1 MKPCVLIVDDSLTV
15 RMDLSEAFA
24 SEGFATIECAT
35 IAAARA
41 ACREPAFD
49 LAILDVIL
57 PDGDGIELL
66 AEMKAAPA
74 TAGKP
79 VLLLS
84 SEDEVRDR
92 VRGLKTG
99 ADDYVGKPYDTGN
112 VVSRARELIAPDR
125 GRGRER
131 PLIVVI
137 DDSATFRAELR
148 EALEGAG
155 YDVAVEVN
163 GEEGLRLISN
173 VRPDAVLV
181 DQQLPG
187 IEGPEII
194 RQVRADGVLRRTPCL
209 LLTASEEREDE
220 VRALAAGAD
229 GFVHKQAGA
238 EIALAK
244 LTALLRRS
252 RAAAP
257 APVLSSLLAPK
268 RILAV
273 DDSHTFLNELCE
285 QLRGEGYD
293 VVAARSG
300 AEALELLAAQPVDC
314 ILLDLVMP
322 EMSGEETCRRIKAE
336 PAWRDIPL
344 IILTALDEA
353 AAMIA
358 GINAGADDYITKTG
372 EFGILKA
379 RLHAQLRRKQFED
392 ETREI
397 REQLHRREMQAL
409 ETITLREANER
420 LERRVQERTAELARA
435 NETLRQSEERFRLM
449 VESVHE
455 YSIVMLDPEGR
466 VVSWNEGAERMSG
479 YAAPEVIGQLFTRFY
494 PADEIDR
501 GAHVTELAVAGEHG
515 RFDTEGWRVRKDGS
529 RFWASVVVTAIRDPH
544 GKLRGFSKITRD
556 MTARKQAEEE
566 IRQLN
571 VSLEQRVRERTRQLE
586 EANRELESFSYS
598 VSHDLRAPLRAVNGF
613 SGMLAR
619 RAGPQLDAESRR
631 YLQAVQEAAE
641 RMGQLI
647 EDLLGL
653 AKVTRQAI
661 RRERVDL
668 GAEAKTILAN
678 LRATAPAERVVD
690 VEIDADLIADGDRG
704 LLRIVLENLLSNAWK
719 FTAKRE
725 RAHIRFGRRAG
736 EGQASVFF
744 VQDNG
749 AGFDMKFADKLFGA
763 FQRMH
768 DAREFAGTG
777 VGLATVARVVAR
789 HGGKIWA
796 ESAVNQGATF
806 FFTLAAE

>member
-24 SEGFATIECAT
+24 DEGFATIGCST
-35 IAAARA
+35 IAAARE
-41 ACREPAFD
+41 ACREAAFHV
-49 LAILDVIL
+49 AILDVLL
-57 PDGDGIELL
+57 PDGDGIALL
-66 AEMKAAPA
+66 AEMKASPA
-74 TAGKP
+74 TANKP

-84 SEDEVRDR
+84 TEDEVRDR

-99 ADDYVGKPYDTGN
+99 ADDYVGKPYDARQ
-112 VVSRARELIAPDR
+112 VVSRARELISP
-125 GRGRER
+125 GRGQTRER
-131 PLIVVI
+131 PLVVVI
-137 DDSATFRAELR
+137 DDSATFRAEVQ
-148 EALEGAG
+148 EALEQNG

-173 VRPDAVLV
+173 MRPDAILV
-181 DQQLPG
+181 DQHLPG

-194 RQVRADGVLRRTPCL
+194 RQVRTDGVLRRTPCL
-209 LLTASEEREDE
+209 LLTASEERADE

-229 GFVHKQAGA
+229 DFVHKHAGC
-238 EIALAK
+238 EIVLTK

-252 RAAAP
+252 RATAT

-273 DDSHTFLNELCE
+273 DDSSTFLNQLCDEL
-285 QLRGEGYD
+285 RAEGYD
-293 VVAARSG
+293 VVAAHSG

-322 EMSGEETCRRIKAE
+322 GMSGQETCRRIKAE

-344 IILTALDEA
+344 IILTALNEA
-353 AAMIA
+353 EAMIE

-392 ETREI
+392 ENREI

-409 ETITLREANER
+409 ETLTLRQVNEQ
-420 LERRVQERTAELARA
+420 LERRVQERTAELART
-435 NETLRQSEERFRLM
+435 NESLRQSEERFRLM
-449 VESVHE
+449 VEGVQE
-455 YSIVMLDPEGR
+455 YSIVMLDAEGR
-466 VVSWNEGAERMSG
+466 VISWNEGAERLSG
-479 YAAPEVIGQLFTRFY
+479 YTTDEVIGQPFTRFY
-494 PADEIDR
+494 PEDDLSR
-501 GAHVTELAVAGEHG
+501 GLHENELVIAAEQG

-529 RFWASVVVTAIRDPH
+529 RFWASVVVTAIRDPQGH
-544 GKLRGFSKITRD
+544 LRGFSKITRD

-566 IRQLN
+566 IRRLN
-571 VSLEQRVRERTRQLE
+571 ASLELRVRERTRQLE
-586 EANRELESFSYS
+586 EANRELESFSFS
-598 VSHDLRAPLRAVNGF
+598 VSHDLRAPLRAINGF
-613 SGMLAR
+613 TAMLSR
-619 RAGPQLDAESRR
+619 RAGPKLDDESRR
-631 YLQAVQEAAE
+631 YLQVVQESAE

-653 AKVTRQAI
+653 ARVTRQPL

-668 GAEAKTILAN
+668 AHEAKTIIAN
-678 LRATAPAERVVD
+678 LRTTSPAERVVD
-690 VEIDADLIADGDRG
+690 VEVGDGLVTDGDRG

-719 FTAKRE
+719 FTSKCE
-725 RAHIRFGRRAG
+725 RARILFGRQSTD
-736 EGQASVFF
+736 GQPPVFF

-749 AGFDMKFADKLFGA
+749 AGFDMKHAGKLFGA
-763 FQRMH
+763 FQRLH
-768 DAREFAGTG
+768 DASEFTGTG

-789 HGGKIWA
+789 HGGKVWA
-796 ESAVNQGATF
+796 ESAVGKGATF
-806 FFTLAAE
+806 YFTLNGE